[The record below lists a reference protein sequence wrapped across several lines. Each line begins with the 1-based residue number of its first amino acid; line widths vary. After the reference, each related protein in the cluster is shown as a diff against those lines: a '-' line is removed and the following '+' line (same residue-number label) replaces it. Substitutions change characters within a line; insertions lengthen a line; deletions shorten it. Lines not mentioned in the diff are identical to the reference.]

1 MIEHKHLMISADF
14 IRRVFA
20 SSWYETWMTNL
31 IEDLEMTA
39 LVEPKAVR
47 DTTLG
52 NEGVT
57 AFSII
62 TTSHLV
68 LHTWETTMPYK
79 LQLDVYSCKPV
90 EISTVLDRLQDFNI
104 SNVKYKF
111 LDRENGFETLDEKSK
126 S

>member
-14 IRRVFA
+14 IRRVFT

-31 IEDLEMTA
+31 IEDLEMTV
-39 LVEPKAVR
+39 LVEPKAVS
-47 DTTLG
+47 DKTPG

-79 LQLDVYSCKPV
+79 LQLDVYSCKPF
-90 EISTVLDRLQDFNI
+90 EISTVLKRLQDFNI

>member
-20 SSWYETWMTNL
+20 TSWYETWMTRL

-47 DTTLG
+47 DTTPG

-79 LQLDVYSCKPV
+79 LQLDVYSCKPF
-90 EISTVLDRLQDFNI
+90 EISTVLDRLRNFNV

>member
-1 MIEHKHLMISADF
+1 MIEHKHLMVSADF
-14 IRRVFA
+14 IRDV
-20 SSWYETWMTNL
+20 SVTQWYETWMSGL
-31 IEDLEMTA
+31 IEDLNMTA

-47 DTTLG
+47 DVTAG
-52 NEGVT
+52 NEGIT

-62 TTSHLV
+62 TTSHIV
-68 LHTWETTMPYK
+68 LHTWETQDPFK
-79 LQLDVYSCKPV
+79 LQLDVYSCKPF
-90 EISTVLDRLQDFNI
+90 EISTVLDRLQNFNI